1 MMVILR
7 VIRKFAKILNMHQK
21 IRAIE
26 LFLLMV
32 VSGFLEMLSVS
43 LILPFVEA
51 VLNPDTITSN
61 IFIVRI
67 CEWFSIDG
75 YISFITFWAVA
86 MAVLYV
92 VKNVFLLI
100 QMTIQNKYI
109 YNNCFLTQQ
118 KMLKSI
124 HSRPYTFFLQA
135 KSGDILRMVAD
146 DTTQAF
152 GILSHLMT
160 FLSETIVSLALMV
173 SVMIISPML
182 TIGLALVL
190 LFLVSIIQFLIKPV
204 LKKAGANRVKSLAE
218 MNQWLLQSV
227 QGVKEIKI
235 AQREQYFQNRFAKV
249 GKAYVKSVYQQTTLN
264 SVPKYVLEAV
274 VMGGFLV
281 GIAMF
286 LTGNNDISVIAPVV
300 SGIAMAAIRML
311 PAMSRISGSLAGI
324 TFGEVCVDKLMEN
337 VAVLDRENDDL
348 SAFCNT
354 SDTKTPLI
362 FSQCVEL
369 SDVGFTYPS
378 AGDKVLNKVNM
389 HINKGE
395 SVGVIGV
402 SGAGKT
408 TLIDIILGLLVPQE
422 GKVLVDG
429 EDIHKNIGSWVEQI
443 GYIPQTIFMMDGTIR
458 ENVVFGCEI
467 NENDDTEVWAALK
480 EASLDEFVKNLPEGL
495 ETEVGES
502 GIRLSGGQKQRLGIA
517 RALYRK
523 PEILI
528 FDEATSALDNE
539 TEASIME
546 AINSLYGVR
555 TMIIIAHR
563 LSTIENCDV
572 VYRVENGQV
581 KKVGGKKYESC
592 GTNSCETGV

>member
-51 VLNPDTITSN
+51 ILNPDTITSN
-61 IFIVRI
+61 QFIVQI

-75 YISFITFWAVA
+75 YVSFITFWAIS

-92 VKNVFLLI
+92 VKNIFLLM

-182 TIGLALVL
+182 TIGLAIVL
-190 LFLVSIIQFLIKPV
+190 LLLVSIIQFLIKPV
-204 LKKAGANRVKSLAE
+204 LKKAGTNRVKSLAE

-249 GKAYVKSVYQQTTLN
+249 GKAYVKSVYQQATLN

-281 GIAMF
+281 GIAIF
-286 LTGNNDISVIAPVV
+286 LAGNNEISVIAPVV

-337 VAVLDRENDDL
+337 IAVLDRENDGVSVLD
-348 SAFCNT
+348 ST
-354 SDTKTPLI
+354 SDTKSPLI

-369 SDVGFTYPS
+369 SDIGFAYPS
-378 AGDKVLNKVNM
+378 AGGKVLNNVNM

-395 SVGVIGV
+395 SVGVIGA

-458 ENVVFGCEI
+458 ENVVFGADI
-467 NENDDTEVWAALK
+467 NEKDDTGVWAALK
-480 EASLDEFVKNLPEGL
+480 EASLGEFVKNLPEGL
-495 ETEVGES
+495 DTEIGES
-502 GIRLSGGQKQRLGIA
+502 GVRLSGGQKQRLGIA

-572 VYRVENGQV
+572 VYKVENGQV

-592 GTNSCETGV
+592 GANSCETGI

>member
-7 VIRKFAKILNMHQK
+7 VIRKFTKILNMHQK
-21 IRAIE
+21 MRAIG

-32 VSGFLEMLSVS
+32 VSGFMEMLSVS

-51 VLNPDTITSN
+51 VLSPDTIMSN
-61 IFIVRI
+61 ELVLRI

-75 YISFITFWAVA
+75 YISFIKFWAIS
-86 MAVLYV
+86 MAIIYV
-92 VKNVFLLI
+92 VKNIFLLV

-118 KMLKSI
+118 KLLKSI
-124 HSRPYTFFLQA
+124 HARPYTFFLQA

-160 FLSETIVSLALMV
+160 FLSEIIVSLSLMI
-173 SVMIISPML
+173 SVLIISPKL
-182 TIGLALVL
+182 TLGLALVL
-190 LFLVSIIQFLIKPV
+190 LILVSIIQFLVKPV
-204 LKKAGANRVKSLAE
+204 LKKAGTNRVKSLAE

-235 AQREQYFQNRFAKV
+235 AQREKYFQNRFAKV
-249 GKAYVKSVYQQTTLN
+249 GKTYVKSVYQQATLN

-281 GIAMF
+281 GIAVF
-286 LTGNNDISVIAPVV
+286 LSGNNEIGAIAPVV

-324 TFGEVCVDKLMEN
+324 TFGEVCVDKLIEN
-337 VAVLDRENDDL
+337 IAVLEQETDEVPETDPV
-348 SAFCNT
+348 SAAGIQ
-354 SDTKTPLI
+354 LA
-362 FSQCVEL
+362 FSRCVEL
-369 SDVGFTYPS
+369 EDVGFEYSTT
-378 AGDKVLNKVNM
+378 GGKVLCNVNM
-389 HINKGE
+389 RINKGE
-395 SVGVIGV
+395 SVGVIGA

-408 TLIDIILGLLVPQE
+408 TLIDVILGLLVPQE
-422 GKVLVDG
+422 GKVLVDDV
-429 EDIHKNIGSWVEQI
+429 DIQKNIGNWVKQI
-443 GYIPQTIFMMDGTIR
+443 GYIPQTIFMLDGTIR
-458 ENVVFGCEI
+458 ENVVFGADI
-467 NENDDTEVWAALK
+467 NGKDDLEVWAALK
-480 EASLDEFVKNLPEGL
+480 EASLDEFVEKLPEGL
-495 ETEVGES
+495 DTEIGES
-502 GIRLSGGQKQRLGIA
+502 GVRLSGGQRQRLGIA

-539 TEASIME
+539 TEASIMD

-572 VYRVENGQV
+572 VYRVEGGQV
-581 KKVGGKKYESC
+581 KKVGGKVYES
-592 GTNSCETGV
+592 SGVDSSKVGV